1 MVDIVLFSEAAEA
14 RAQALRKQSYL
25 LNHLGG
31 YAEADAL
38 RAKARDLE
46 CTASFARP
54 QLVTLSRVCPVP
66 SFPRLIPIK
75 SQTSFAVPEGAA

>member
-25 LNHLGG
+25 LNNLGG

>member
-1 MVDIVLFSEAAEA
+1 VIVLFSEAAEA

-25 LNHLGG
+25 LNNLGG
-31 YAEADAL
+31 FAEADAL

-46 CTASFARP
+46 NTASFARP

-66 SFPRLIPIK
+66 AFPRLIPIK
-75 SQTSFAVPEGAA
+75 SQTSFGGAL

>member
-14 RAQALRKQSYL
+14 RAQELRKQSYL
-25 LNHLGG
+25 LNDLGG
-31 YAEADAL
+31 YAQADAL

-54 QLVTLSRVCPVP
+54 QLVTLERVCPVP
-66 SFPRLIPIK
+66 AFPRLIPIK
-75 SQTSFAVPEGAA
+75 SQTSFGGAL